1 MNDPEIEFYDLLL
14 NNWDNTNTVLSS
26 DPRFT
31 TGWYEQ
37 GSTEPVV
44 SVSTPE
50 ENEAT
55 GSASGY
61 SSIKGDGTGPDSE
74 INGTILIDCWCN
86 ENQSTQNPKA
96 VVHSIRNE
104 VLRIINSNYEATQYR
119 NIGTRGTGTKLVED
133 EQDPVMYRYQIEATY
148 QFTESELIA

>member
-1 MNDPEIEFYDLLL
+1 MNDPEIEFFELLS
-14 NNWDNTNTVLSS
+14 NNWNAANTVLS
-26 DPRFT
+26 DAPKFT

-44 SVSTPE
+44 SVSTPV

-74 INGTILIDCWCN
+74 INGVILIDCWCN
-86 ENQSTQNPKA
+86 GGQTDQNPKA
-96 VVHSIRNE
+96 VVHSLRNE
-104 VLRIINSNYEATQYR
+104 VLRIINSNYQATQYR
-119 NIGTRGTGTKLVED
+119 NIGARGTGTKLVED
-133 EQDPVMYRYQIEATY
+133 EQNPVMHRYQIEATY
-148 QFTESELIA
+148 QFSMSELIA